1 MGAGKPLTVPW
12 SWVGQPVSARP
23 RAKGPGGYH
32 RPPSVRDVVLAEAF
46 GNVVKEYRQRRE
58 LSSNQLAE
66 LLGISQPAL
75 SQIENHARTDI
86 TIRQLFDVAEALL
99 LDPADLFAVLNNA
112 SIRARAR
119 FVRRDR

>member
-1 MGAGKPLTVPW
+1 MCAGKPLTVPW
-12 SWVGQPVSARP
+12 SWVGQPASARP

-32 RPPSVRDVVLAEAF
+32 RPPSLRDVVLAEAF
-46 GNVVKEYRQRRE
+46 GDLVRYHRKRRE
-58 LSSNQLAE
+58 LSCYQLAE

-75 SQIENHARTDI
+75 SQIENHARMDI

-99 LDPADLFAVLNNA
+99 LDPVELFAALNKA

-119 FVRRDR
+119 FARRDR